1 MAHGSDR
8 DSGVRRAEIVAC
20 LSLATDLAMG
30 QGVGHGLKSCLLG
43 VRLGRAL
50 GLPGEELREIYY
62 HSLLRFVGCNAES
75 YALAALFGDEI
86 DFRREFAL
94 IDAGDGRMILRLVTR
109 YVRGARAGMPL
120 KERTWGVLRAVLASK
135 GESAATI
142 EGHCEVAQ
150 RLADRLGFGAG
161 VIRNLGQIYERWD
174 GRGLPHGLKGEA
186 VAIAVRAVN
195 LCQDMIVLAQAHGG
209 EGALA
214 IARERS
220 GKAYDPRMADVL
232 CRRGGELLAGMD
244 GDPSWDDVLG
254 LEPAPQ
260 TALSESELDAA
271 CLAIADFTDLKSPY
285 ALGHSR
291 AVAALA
297 ASAARHIRLP
307 DADAADLRRAG
318 LVHDL
323 GQVAVPAAIFVK
335 DGPLAE
341 QERERMRL
349 HTYYTE
355 RVLARPA
362 KLARLAAIAGRHH
375 ERLDGSGYHRGA
387 RGQDLTLP
395 ARILAAAEAYRA
407 MTEER
412 PYRPALSDEQA
423 AAALRT
429 DVRAGRLD
437 GEAVDAV
444 LAAAGHR
451 VPEKRKSFAAGLT
464 SREIEVLRL
473 VARGHSGKEMARAL
487 GISAKTVD
495 NHVQNLYGKI
505 GVSTRAGATL
515 FAIEH
520 GLTQAG
526 PQTRF

>member
-1 MAHGSDR
+1 MADPGFSA
-8 DSGVRRAEIVAC
+8 SGVRRADIVAC

-30 QGVGHGLKSCLLG
+30 QGAGHGLKSCLLG
-43 VRLGRAL
+43 VRLGRLL
-50 GLPGEELREIYY
+50 GLAGEELREIYY
-62 HSLLRFVGCNAES
+62 HSLLRFVGCNAET

-94 IDAGDGRMILRLVTR
+94 VDAGDGPTILRLVTR
-109 YVRGARAGMPL
+109 HVRGARAGAPFR
-120 KERTWGVLRAVLASK
+120 ERTWGVLRTVLAAK
-135 GESAATI
+135 GESAAAI

-195 LCQDMIVLAQAHGG
+195 LCQDAIVLAQAHGTYP
-209 EGALA
+209 ALR
-214 IARERS
+214 IVRERK
-220 GKAYDPRMADVL
+220 GEAYDPRMADAL
-232 CRRGGELLAGMD
+232 CRSELLAAVS
-244 GDPSWDDVLG
+244 GDVSWEEVLA

-271 CLAIADFTDLKSPY
+271 CLAIADFTDIKTPY

-297 ASAARHIRLP
+297 ADAARRGGLP
-307 DADAADLRRAG
+307 EADAVTLYRAG
-318 LVHDL
+318 LVHDV
-323 GQVAVPAAIFVK
+323 GQVAVPAALFVK
-335 DGPLAE
+335 AGPLSEAE
-341 QERERMRL
+341 GERMRL
-349 HTYYTE
+349 HTYYAE

-362 KLARLAAIAGRHH
+362 VLARLAAIAGRHH

-387 RGQDLTLP
+387 RGQDIPLP

-412 PYRPALSDEQA
+412 PYRPALSQEQA
-423 AAALRT
+423 AAALRS

-437 GEAVDAV
+437 GNAVDAV

-451 VPEKRKSFAAGLT
+451 VPEKRKAFAAGLT
-464 SREIEVLRL
+464 NREVEVLRL
-473 VARGHSGKEMARAL
+473 LARGHSAKEMARKL

-520 GLTQAG
+520 GVAQAEV
-526 PQTRF
+526 RF

>member
-1 MAHGSDR
+1 LPIP
-8 DSGVRRAEIVAC
+8 DSGVRRADIVAC
-20 LSLATDLAMG
+20 LSLATDFAMG
-30 QGVGHGLKSCLLG
+30 QGAGHGLKSCLLG
-43 VRLGRAL
+43 MRLGRLL
-50 GLPGEELREIYY
+50 GLAGEELREIYY
-62 HSLLRFVGCNAES
+62 HSLLRFIGCNAET

-94 IDAGDGRMILRLVTR
+94 VDAGDGPTILRLVAR
-109 YVRGARAGMPL
+109 HVRHARAGAPFV
-120 KERTWGVLRAVLASK
+120 ERTLGVLRAVLASK
-135 GESAATI
+135 GESAAVI

-195 LCQDMIVLAQAHGG
+195 LCQDAIVLMQAHGAD
-209 EGALA
+209 EALA
-214 IARERS
+214 IARRRS
-220 GKAYDPRMADVL
+220 GKAYDPRMADVF
-232 CRRGGELLAGMD
+232 CRSELLAGVS
-244 GDPSWDDVLG
+244 GDVSWEDVLA

-260 TALSESELDAA
+260 TALDAAELDAA
-271 CLAIADFTDLKSPY
+271 CLAIADFTDIKTPY

-297 ASAARHIRLP
+297 AAAARRAGLP
-307 DADAADLRRAG
+307 ESDAADLHRAG
-318 LVHDL
+318 LLHDL
-323 GQVAVPAAIFVK
+323 GQVAVPAALFVK
-335 DGPLAE
+335 AGPLSE
-341 QERERMRL
+341 SEREGMRL

-355 RVLARPA
+355 RVLARAPA
-362 KLARLAAIAGRHH
+362 LERLAAIAGRHH

-387 RGQDLTLP
+387 RGQELSLP

-407 MTEER
+407 MTEDR
-412 PYRPALSDEQA
+412 PYRAALSPEQA
-423 AAALRT
+423 AGALGS

-437 GEAVDAV
+437 GEAVGAV

-451 VPEKRKSFAAGLT
+451 VPDKRKSFAAGLT

-473 VARGHSGKEMARAL
+473 VARGRSTKEMARTL
-487 GISAKTVD
+487 GISTKTVD
-495 NHVQNLYGKI
+495 NHVQNVYGKI

-520 GLTQAG
+520 GLTETE
-526 PQTRF
+526 TRF

>member
-1 MAHGSDR
+1 MAERLQS
-8 DSGVRRAEIVAC
+8 DSGVRRAEIIAC

-30 QGVGHGLKSCLLG
+30 QGVGRGLKSCLLG
-43 VRLGRAL
+43 VRLGRLL
-50 GLPGEELREIYY
+50 GLVGEELREIYY
-62 HSLLRFVGCNAES
+62 HSLLRFIGCNAET

-94 IDAGDGRMILRLVTR
+94 VDAGDGPTILRLVAR
-109 YVRGARAGMPL
+109 HVRGARAGAPFR
-120 KERTWGVLRAVLASK
+120 ERTWGVLRAVLAAK
-135 GESAATI
+135 GESAAVI
-142 EGHCEVAQ
+142 EGHCEVAE

-174 GRGLPHGLKGEA
+174 GRGLPQGLKGEA

-195 LCQDMIVLAQAHGG
+195 LCQDALVLAEAHGAD
-209 EGALA
+209 GALG
-214 IARERS
+214 IVRERG
-220 GKAYDPRMADVL
+220 GKAYDPRMADAL
-232 CRRGGELLAGMD
+232 CRSELLAGVG
-244 GDPSWDDVLG
+244 GDASWEEVLDF
-254 LEPAPQ
+254 EPEPQ
-260 TALSESELDAA
+260 TALSPSELDAA
-271 CLAIADFTDLKSPY
+271 CLAIADFTDIKTPY

-297 ASAARHIRLP
+297 AAAVRRAGLP
-307 DADAADLRRAG
+307 QADAVDLYRAG
-318 LVHDL
+318 LVHDV

-335 DGPLAE
+335 AGPLAE
-341 QERERMRL
+341 PERERMRL

-362 KLARLAAIAGRHH
+362 PLAKLAAIAGRHH
-375 ERLDGSGYHRGA
+375 ERLDGTGYHRGA
-387 RGQDLTLP
+387 RGQELSLP

-412 PYRPALSDEQA
+412 PYRAALSPEQA
-423 AAALRT
+423 AAALRS
-429 DVRAGRLD
+429 DVRAGRFD

-444 LAAAGHR
+444 LDAAGQR
-451 VPEKRKSFAAGLT
+451 VAEKRKSFAAGLT

-473 VARGHSGKEMARAL
+473 VARGHSAKEMARRL

-520 GLTQAG
+520 GLTG
-526 PQTRF
+526 PEARF